1 MIECAKNANTIG
13 NLMKILK
20 LTMLTSL
27 VLVGLFYASNV
38 IGFAS
43 TTLIIITLLAMS
55 YSIRYW
61 REGVGIELAYWGL
74 VYAAF
79 GLILLGIVMLQSH
92 AGCMFLIGDCYQ
104 PRLPLWLSNFKLLYN
119 LKLLIVNSVAVTV
132 IILNVIRLLKP
143 VPVMTEMNS

>member
-1 MIECAKNANTIG
+1 
-13 NLMKILK
+13 MKLFK

-55 YSIRYW
+55 YTIRYW
-61 REGVGIELAYWGL
+61 REGGGIELAYWGL

-79 GLILLGIVMLQSH
+79 GWVLLGIALLQSH

-104 PRLPLWLSNFKLLYN
+104 PRLPSWLSNFKLLYN
-119 LKLLIVNSVAVTV
+119 LKLLVVNSVAVTM
-132 IILNVIRLLKP
+132 IILNIRRIL
-143 VPVMTEMNS
+143 